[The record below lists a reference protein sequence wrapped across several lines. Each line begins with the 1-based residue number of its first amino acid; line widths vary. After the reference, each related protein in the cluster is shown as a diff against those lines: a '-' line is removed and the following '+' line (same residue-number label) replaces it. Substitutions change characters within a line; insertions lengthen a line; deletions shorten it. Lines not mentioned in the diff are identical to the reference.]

1 MLGIMR
7 AAHWLRPTFAVAAAR
22 AYHRGMSLSFTYFE
36 AEDRLLVLIQPG
48 GHQLWLT
55 RYLTQSILR
64 DIAALFA
71 RAVPGEG
78 VPGAGSSEQR
88 IALEHRMAMNEED
101 LADQPGMGGGMKFAH
116 NSPALPASG
125 SIPVCT
131 GLDAQAGSDYASIS
145 FTVGPQNINMRQSR
159 AGFHRFLRTLALC
172 ADKAGWQI
180 QGVPGW
186 LTQSLLTDLLGT
198 LPPLD
203 EPDTRHDGGLAP

>member
-1 MLGIMR
+1 
-7 AAHWLRPTFAVAAAR
+7 
-22 AYHRGMSLSFTYFE
+22 MSLSFTYFE

-78 VPGAGSSEQR
+78 VPGAGSLAQR
-88 IALEHRMAMNEED
+88 IALEHSMAMNEED
-101 LADQPGMGGGMKFAH
+101 LADQPGMGGGMKFAQ

-131 GLDAQAGSDYASIS
+131 GLDAQAGSDYASIR
-145 FTVGPQNINMRQSR
+145 FTVGPQDIKMRQSR

-172 ADKAGWQI
+172 ANKADWHI
-180 QGVPGW
+180 QGVPAW

-203 EPDTRHDGGLAP
+203 EPDTSHDNGLAP

>member
-1 MLGIMR
+1 
-7 AAHWLRPTFAVAAAR
+7 
-22 AYHRGMSLSFTYFE
+22 MSLSFTYFE

-78 VPGAGSSEQR
+78 VQGAGSSEQR

-172 ADKAGWQI
+172 ANKAGWQI
-180 QGVPGW
+180 QDVPGW

-203 EPDTRHDGGLAP
+203 EPDSSDDNGLAP